1 VTRTSAGT
9 RVNSG
14 ANANASASADNRHRY
29 RAFGLRIDSDI
40 PLPELGDAMP
50 PDGDPDLCVIRA
62 GAGTKP
68 GWPEGEGAGRLYAA
82 EGIVAFRVPQTAA
95 FRITDGC
102 RIEVYP
108 DSGADEDRI
117 RLYILG
123 TCMGALLLQRRILP
137 LHGSVVARDG
147 RAYAIVGES
156 GAGKSTLSA
165 ALLERGFRLVTDDV
179 AAIVFDE
186 RGTPLVMPAYPQQKL
201 WQDSLDRLQIAG
213 GGLRPLFDRETKFAV
228 PADGAFCPEPV
239 PLVHIYELVHADGQ
253 TPELQPI
260 ARLERCYTLYR
271 HTFRRS
277 LIVPSGLAAWHF
289 ETSAR
294 LAEKAGMHRLLRP
307 AKVFAARESARLIEA
322 HAKGG

>member
-1 VTRTSAGT
+1 VTRTNTGY
-9 RVNSG
+9 
-14 ANANASASADNRHRY
+14 RY

-40 PLPELGDAMP
+40 PLPELGDGTR
-50 PDGDPDLCVIRA
+50 PDGDADLTVVRCGEA
-62 GAGTKP
+62 E
-68 GWPEGEGAGRLYAA
+68 PEWAEGGGGGRLYAA
-82 EGIVAFRVPQTAA
+82 EGIVSFRVPQTAA
-95 FRITDGC
+95 FRITNGN
-102 RIEVYP
+102 RIEVHAY
-108 DSGADEDRI
+108 SGADEDRI
-117 RLYILG
+117 RLYVLG

-213 GGLRPLFDRETKFAV
+213 SGLRPLFERETKYAV
-228 PADGAFCPEPV
+228 PADGAFWPEPV
-239 PLVHIYELVHADGQ
+239 PLVHICELVHSDGQ

-260 ARLERCYTLYR
+260 AKLERCYTLYR

-289 ETSAR
+289 ETAVK
-294 LAEKAGMHRLLRP
+294 LAEKTGMYRLMRP
-307 AKVFAARESARLIEA
+307 AKVFAARESARLIET
-322 HAKGG
+322 HADGEVSR